1 MKPTRI
7 HLSRQPR
14 LAAFTL
20 VELLTV
26 IAIVGILAGI
36 IIPVISS
43 VRSSAKTS
51 NCAANLRQIAAGC
64 MLYSAEHKNLL
75 IPIAGGTKPNG
86 ADAQTWRL
94 LISPYINQENA
105 IGILGCPADDRLDSF
120 DTSRGLLPA
129 SYGIN
134 KTIGLH
140 QYLTS
145 GVSHIASDVVRPT
158 STIMVSDISFVDNPG
173 APAGQWTD
181 ARRTTGSGN
190 FGYARFPSDGF
201 YSSDPWI
208 SFPRHG
214 NKLNVAFYDG
224 HVESI
229 SPALILDN
237 TSGQVACIY
246 DNN

>member
-1 MKPTRI
+1 MKTTRI
-7 HLSRQPR
+7 HLSGQAR
-14 LAAFTL
+14 LCAFTL

-26 IAIVGILAGI
+26 IAIVGILTGI
-36 IIPVISS
+36 IIPVIGS
-43 VRSSAKTS
+43 VKSAAKIS
-51 NCAANLRQIAAGC
+51 KCAANLRQIAAGC
-64 MLYSAEHKNLL
+64 LLYSSEHKNLL

-94 LISPYINQENA
+94 LISPYINQENT
-105 IGILGCPADDRLDSF
+105 IGILGCPADDKLNSF

-173 APAGQWTD
+173 APADQWTD
-181 ARRTTGSGN
+181 TRRTSGAGN
-190 FGYARFPSDGF
+190 FGYVRFPSDGF
-201 YSSDPWI
+201 YSGDPWI

-224 HVESI
+224 HVETI
-229 SPALILDN
+229 SPAQILDN
-237 TSGQVACIY
+237 TPGQAACIY